1 MAKFLVLHGPNLNL
15 LGIRE
20 IKHYG
25 EQTLPQINKRL
36 SDLAEKN
43 GHSITFLQSNAEHEL
58 IHAIHEACHDG
69 THYILFNPAG
79 LTHTSIVL
87 RDALVAVRIPFIEVH
102 ISNIY
107 NREPFRKHSYFA
119 DIADGVICGFGPEGY
134 EFALIAAMH
143 KIERNSQGTL

>member
-15 LGIRE
+15 LGTRE
-20 IKHYG
+20 VKHYG
-25 EQTLPQINKRL
+25 QQTLPQINKKL

-43 GHSITFLQSNAEHEL
+43 GHTITLLQSNAEHEL
-58 IHAIHEACHDG
+58 IHAIHEARLNG
-69 THYILFNPAG
+69 TTYILFNPAG

-87 RDALVAVRIPFIEVH
+87 RDALLAVQIPFIEIH
-102 ISNIY
+102 ISNIH

-143 KIERNSQGTL
+143 KLEGKS

>member
-15 LGIRE
+15 LGTRE
-20 IKHYG
+20 VKHYG
-25 EQTLPQINKRL
+25 EQTLPQINKKL
-36 SDLAEKN
+36 SDLAERN
-43 GHSITFLQSNAEHEL
+43 GHRITLLQSNAEHEL
-58 IHAIHEACHDG
+58 IHAIHEARSNG
-69 THYILFNPAG
+69 TTYILFNPAG

-87 RDALVAVRIPFIEVH
+87 RDALLAVQIPFIEIH
-102 ISNIY
+102 ISNIH

-143 KIERNSQGTL
+143 KLEGKS